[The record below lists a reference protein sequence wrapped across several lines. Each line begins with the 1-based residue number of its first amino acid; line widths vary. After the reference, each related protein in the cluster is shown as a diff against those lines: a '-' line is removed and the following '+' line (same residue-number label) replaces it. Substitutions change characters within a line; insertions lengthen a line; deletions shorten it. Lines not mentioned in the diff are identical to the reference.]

1 MNKRL
6 FASIIALIMIVN
18 FLHFA
23 PAKVSAHEAI
33 LDVEYD
39 PCSPVNHDDGINE
52 RWYVFNN
59 RLEYVHF
66 PDNVDTITYRFM
78 GDAEDW
84 VPNGFSQETG
94 EEIKTMIANSMEKW
108 NNVHFYSHNTDGT
121 ITKNKLINMIQITDG
136 EPNISIF
143 PATADDLGGKGAATE
158 PSNLENAEEGVEN
171 HKHATKWVITVNIE
185 AFYEGTPYTDDL
197 AVRNENL
204 GADIALIREW
214 TGAHEFGHVLGL
226 FDLDHPACGSSVQF
240 QHHQEVLMGYGTPVR
255 TRTANITYKDIAGVA
270 ITRGFHTDNDHKWL
284 NMGQQSDEQYKLVC
298 SICNGV
304 KTVSA
309 SELNEY
315 SCSTYGA
322 CEGDHDNLLY
332 GNMMAVASYG
342 DQDYYKCRY
351 CRYVAPF
358 SEIVDQNYEKT
369 PFSNDLHKCENNVSG
384 LRYTFYEEHTFVDNV
399 CTECG
404 YVHTHTYSSYVY
416 HNNTSHKR
424 TCSCGHVETQ
434 AHYIYASD
442 IVNGRYVTCLGCGEL
457 LDLQYDIANSIMSN
471 ITKVSVN
478 GSYIRSDGIVV
489 LVDEDIEAYLAGTLQ
504 FYHPANLP
512 VTQ

>member
-108 NNVHFYSHNTDGT
+108 NNVHFYFHNTDGT

-143 PATADDLGGKGAATE
+143 PATADDLGGRGATTE

-171 HKHATKWVITVNIE
+171 HKHATKWVINVNIE

-204 GADIALIREW
+204 SADIALIREW

-226 FDLDHPACGSSVQF
+226 FDLDHPACGSSVDF

-342 DQDYYKCRY
+342 NQDYYKCRY

-358 SEIVDQNYEKT
+358 SEIVEQNYSKVCCST
-369 PFSNDLHKCENNVSG
+369 DYHRCVNTVNG
-384 LRYTFYEEHTFVDNV
+384 LAYEFYEPHTLVDGV
-399 CTECG
+399 CTEC
-404 YVHTHTYSSYVY
+404 
-416 HNNTSHKR
+416 TSHDYNDCVYLNQLTHQR
-424 TCSCGHVETQ
+424 VCACGAMGGTERH
-434 AHYIYASD
+434 
-442 IVNGRYVTCLGCGEL
+442 YVTSGNGINRFVPCAGCGYM
-457 LDLQYDIANSIMSN
+457 LDMRDDIHEGIMS
-471 ITKVSVN
+471 ITQVSIN

-489 LVDEDIEAYLAGTLQ
+489 LVDQDIEAYLAGTLQ